1 MKKILAMAVV
11 LMMVPFSAY
20 ALEMLTEEVMD
31 EVTGQ
36 AGVSIAVD
44 DVKIF
49 QHITS
54 LEYTDSDGAFI
65 GDAAGSVGIANLK
78 MMVNINAITSLDG
91 SGLPVSPGQSAV
103 FGDYTDPSY
112 ATFDFS
118 NADTD
123 GDGLYDA
130 FEARPIKI
138 DVGNCA
144 ALTAGLTNNNATLYG
159 GLLPS
164 VNVAGVVIGLP
175 TVEIHQS
182 ALEFD
187 VVLTQA
193 GSANA
198 DGGGTFGTISIGEQT
213 VSLLGGTLEIAP
225 H

>member
-1 MKKILAMAVV
+1 MKKLLVIATI
-11 LMMVPFSAY
+11 LMMVPCSAF
-20 ALEMLTEEVMD
+20 ALEMLTEDVMD
-31 EVTGQ
+31 QVTGQ

-44 DVKIF
+44 DVVIY
-49 QHITS
+49 QNITS
-54 LEYTDSDGAFI
+54 LSYTDGDGVFT
-65 GDAAGSVGIANLK
+65 GDAAASVGIANLK
-78 MMVNINAITSLDG
+78 MMVNINAITSLDA
-91 SGLPVSPGQSAV
+91 SGLPVSPGQSAI
-103 FGDYTDPSY
+103 FGDYVDPAY
-112 ATFDFS
+112 ATFSFL

-123 GDGLYDA
+123 ADGLYDA

-144 ALTAGLTNNNATLYG
+144 TLTAGLTNNNATLYG

-164 VNVAGVVIGLP
+164 TNVAGVVIGLP

-187 VVLTQA
+187 VVLTQT

-198 DGGGTFGTISIGEQT
+198 NTGGTFGTISIGEQT
-213 VSLLGGTLEIAP
+213 IAILGGTLEIAP